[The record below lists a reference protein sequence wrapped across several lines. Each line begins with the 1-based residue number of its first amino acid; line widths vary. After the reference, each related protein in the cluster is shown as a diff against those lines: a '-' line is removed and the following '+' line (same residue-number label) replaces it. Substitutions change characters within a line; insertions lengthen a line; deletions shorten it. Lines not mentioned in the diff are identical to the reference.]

1 MRERIIEMGA
11 SRGRKSTIYDIG
23 IAAEASPTTVS
34 LVLSGSWQRYRI
46 KQETATRILDCAER
60 LGYAVNLKAR
70 GLRLS
75 RSGLAGLI
83 VPHYRN
89 RFFAGLAEAFEATA
103 RAKGLCPIVASTH
116 RHPDNERKVTET
128 LLSHQVEFLFVAGVH
143 NPDTLNE
150 LCQVAGVRCVNV
162 DLPGS
167 KAPSVVSDNR
177 GGARKLTEVIIKKL
191 VSQGLDVS
199 ELFFLGGE
207 ADDDAT
213 RNRLLGFRD
222 AVAAHAI
229 SLRNNAIDCCGYPPS
244 NAARS
249 LAAKFAERGRLP
261 SGMFLNGVTALEGA
275 LRFTSTLP
283 PSSLERVAVGSF
295 DWDPFAV
302 HLPFDLTMVRQNVE
316 VLISEAFA
324 LLDHYDDAG
333 PSPLVV
339 VPTSFGKMGERES
352 TEEDWTATS
361 SIHRGAQRAI
371 DAPVSSETRTGAS
384 RRPKLARAK
393 SI

>member
-1 MRERIIEMGA
+1 MLSRDRNMRA

-23 IAAEASPTTVS
+23 LAAEASPTTVS

-46 KQETATRILDCAER
+46 KQETATRILECAER

-83 VPHYRN
+83 VPHFRN
-89 RFFAGLAEAFEATA
+89 RFFAGLAEAFEGTA
-103 RAKGLCPIVASTH
+103 RGRGLCPIVASTH
-116 RHPDNERKVTET
+116 RHPDNELKVTET
-128 LLSHQVEFLFVAGVH
+128 LLAHQVEFLFVAGVRD
-143 NPDTLNE
+143 PDPLNE
-150 LCQVAGVRCVNV
+150 LCQAAGVRCVNI

-177 GGARKLTEVIIKKL
+177 GGARKLTEVIIEKL
-191 VSQGLDVS
+191 TAQGLDATD
-199 ELFFLGGE
+199 LFFLGGE

-222 AVAAHAI
+222 ALAANGIA
-229 SLRNNAIDCCGYPPS
+229 LGEDAIDCCGYPPS

-261 SGMFLNGVTALEGA
+261 AGIFFNGVTALEGA

-283 PSSLERVAVGSF
+283 ASDLERVAIGSF
-295 DWDPFAV
+295 DWDPFAA

-316 VLISEAFA
+316 ILISEAFA
-324 LLDHYDDAG
+324 LLDHHNISG
-333 PSPLVV
+333 PNPLVV

-352 TEEDWTATS
+352 TEEDWDGHVAAAS
-361 SIHRGAQRAI
+361 FGRGGVREP
-371 DAPVSSETRTGAS
+371 APRSKKQKIAPRSK
-384 RRPKLARAK
+384 PQ
-393 SI
+393 

>member
-1 MRERIIEMGA
+1 MRA

-23 IAAEASPTTVS
+23 LAAEASPTTVS

-70 GLRLS
+70 
-75 RSGLAGLI
+75 SGLAGLI

-89 RFFAGLAEAFEATA
+89 RFFAGLAEAFEAAA
-103 RAKGLCPIVASTH
+103 RGQGLCPIVASTH
-116 RHPDNERKVTET
+116 RHPDNELKVTET
-128 LLSHQVEFLFVAGVH
+128 LLSHQVEFLFVAGVR
-143 NPDTLNE
+143 NPDPLNE
-150 LCQVAGVRCVNV
+150 LCQAAGVRCVNI

-177 GGARKLTEVIIKKL
+177 GGARRLTEVIIEKL
-191 VSQGLDVS
+191 AAQGLDAVDF
-199 ELFFLGGE
+199 FFLGGE

-222 AVAAHAI
+222 ALAASGIA
-229 SLRNNAIDCCGYPPS
+229 LGEGAIDCCGYPPS

-249 LAAKFAERGRLP
+249 LAAKFAELGRLP

-283 PSSLERVAVGSF
+283 ASDLEEVAVASF
-295 DWDPFAV
+295 DWDPFAA
-302 HLPFDLTMVRQNVE
+302 HLPFDLTMMRQNVE
-316 VLISEAFA
+316 ILISEAFA
-324 LLDHYDDAG
+324 LLDSDTIGG
-333 PSPLVV
+333 PHPLVV
-339 VPTSFGKMGERES
+339 VPTSFGKVGERES
-352 TEEDWTATS
+352 TEEDWDGEVTTAW
-361 SIHRGAQRAI
+361 
-371 DAPVSSETRTGAS
+371 SEA
-384 RRPKLARAK
+384 
-393 SI
+393 

>member
-1 MRERIIEMGA
+1 MGA
-11 SRGRKSTIYDIG
+11 SPGRKSTIYDIG
-23 IAAEASPTTVS
+23 VAAEASPTTVS

-46 KQETATRILDCAER
+46 KQETATRILECAER

-83 VPHYRN
+83 IPHYRN
-89 RFFAGLAEAFEATA
+89 RFFAGLAEAFEGTA
-103 RAKGLCPIVASTH
+103 RGRGLCPIVASTH
-116 RHPDNERKVTET
+116 RHPDNELKVTET
-128 LLSHQVEFLFVAGVH
+128 LLAHQVEFLFVAGVRE
-143 NPDTLNE
+143 PDSLNE
-150 LCQVAGVRCVNV
+150 LCRAAGVRCVNV

-177 GGARKLTEVIIKKL
+177 GGARKLTEVIIEKL
-191 VSQGLDVS
+191 AAQGLDVAD
-199 ELFFLGGE
+199 LFFLGGD

-222 AVAAHAI
+222 ALAANDIA
-229 SLRNNAIDCCGYPPS
+229 LGEGAIDCCGYPPS

-249 LAAKFAERGRLP
+249 LAAKFAELGRLP
-261 SGMFLNGVTALEGA
+261 SGMFFNGVTALEGA

-283 PSSLERVAVGSF
+283 AGDLERVAVGSF
-295 DWDPFAV
+295 DWDPFAA

-316 VLISEAFA
+316 ILIAEAFA
-324 LLDHYDDAG
+324 LLDGHTIGG
-333 PSPLVV
+333 PNPLVV

-352 TEEDWTATS
+352 TEEDWDGHVAPFG
-361 SIHRGAQRAI
+361 RGGVPKPAQSPKKQKVGR
-371 DAPVSSETRTGAS
+371 RS
-384 RRPKLARAK
+384 R
-393 SI
+393 SQ

>member
-1 MRERIIEMGA
+1 MHA
-11 SRGRKSTIYDIG
+11 LRGRKSTIYDIG
-23 IAAEASPTTVS
+23 IAAEASATTVS
-34 LVLSGSWQRYRI
+34 LVLSGSWRRYRI

-83 VPHYRN
+83 LPHYRN
-89 RFFAGLAEAFEATA
+89 RFFAGLAEAFEGTA
-103 RAKGLCPIVASTH
+103 RALGLCPIVVSTH
-116 RHPDNERKVTET
+116 RHPDNELKVTQT
-128 LLSHQVEFLFVAGVH
+128 LLSHQVEFLFVAGVRD
-143 NPDTLNE
+143 PDPLNE
-150 LCQVAGVRCVNV
+150 LCRAAGVRCVNI

-177 GGARKLTEVIIKKL
+177 GGARKLTEVVIEKL
-191 VSQGLDVS
+191 AAHGSDGAD
-199 ELFFLGGE
+199 LFFLGGE
-207 ADDDAT
+207 AGDYAT
-213 RNRLLGFRD
+213 GNRLLGFRD
-222 AVAAHAI
+222 ALAANGIA
-229 SLRNNAIDCCGYPPS
+229 LGENAIDCCGYPPG

-283 PSSLERVAVGSF
+283 AGDLEGVAVGSF
-295 DWDPFAV
+295 DWDPFAA

-316 VLISEAFA
+316 ILISEAFA
-324 LLDHYDDAG
+324 LLDSYDTVS
-333 PSPLVV
+333 PNPLVV

-352 TEEDWTATS
+352 TEEDWDGKVTVTA
-361 SIHRGAQRAI
+361 
-371 DAPVSSETRTGAS
+371 
-384 RRPKLARAK
+384 
-393 SI
+393 

>member
-1 MRERIIEMGA
+1 MPV
-11 SRGRKSTIYDIG
+11 SNGRKSTIYDIG
-23 IAAEASPTTVS
+23 LAAEASPTTVS
-34 LVLSGSWQRYRI
+34 LVLSGSWRRYRI

-89 RFFAGLAEAFEATA
+89 RFFAGLAEEFEATA
-103 RAKGLCPIVASTH
+103 RSQGLCPIVASTH
-116 RHPDNERKVTET
+116 RHPDNELKVTET

-143 NPDTLNE
+143 NPDPLND
-150 LCQVAGVRCVNV
+150 LCQAAGVRCVNI

-177 GGARKLTEVIIKKL
+177 GGARKLTEVIIEKL
-191 VSQGLDVS
+191 TAQRLDVTD
-199 ELFFLGGE
+199 LFFLGGE

-222 AVAAHAI
+222 ALAANRI
-229 SLRNNAIDCCGYPPS
+229 VIGENAIDCCGYPPS
-244 NAARS
+244 NAAES
-249 LAAKFAERGRLP
+249 LAAKFAELGRLP
-261 SGMFLNGVTALEGA
+261 SGMFFNGVTALEGA

-283 PSSLERVAVGSF
+283 ASELERIAVGSF
-295 DWDPFAV
+295 DWDPFAA

-316 VLISEAFA
+316 MLISEAFS
-324 LLDHYDDAG
+324 LLDNHTIG
-333 PSPLVV
+333 GSNPLVV
-339 VPTSFGKMGERES
+339 VPTAFGKMGERES
-352 TEEDWTATS
+352 TQEDWD
-361 SIHRGAQRAI
+361 G
-371 DAPVSSETRTGAS
+371 S
-384 RRPKLARAK
+384 RHT
-393 SI
+393 I